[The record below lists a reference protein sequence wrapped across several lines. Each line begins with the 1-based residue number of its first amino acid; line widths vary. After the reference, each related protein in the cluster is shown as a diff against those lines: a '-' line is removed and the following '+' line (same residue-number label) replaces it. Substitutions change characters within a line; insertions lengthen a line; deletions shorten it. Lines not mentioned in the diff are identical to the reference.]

1 MKTTCAIVGLI
12 LGACAPGRAEPAAA
26 TTGPIPLSASKVEV
40 VGLKPLMVTSLNFPK
55 GTKIDDIKIGSKIV
69 QVDFDPKKNQVDIY
83 PTVTAGMTDLN
94 IRIGDNLYT
103 FLLKIIN
110 AGDPIFQRS
119 YTFEDEADDF
129 DGALA
134 SAPIMK
140 PFEVDTVAAIKTIE
154 RARFDPDFRQTI
166 PEFRTLPIGRTV
178 YWNDSPVTLVD
189 VSQFA
194 DRDLLVFKVEWS
206 NNIGSVLNLDSG
218 QVRLKVAN
226 TGIPIT
232 CSQQVAAQ
240 LFPGQ
245 CDTIWLFVQG
255 YRLSPHNDWRLL
267 LPPDEASVQKLFPRR

>member
-12 LGACAPGRAEPAAA
+12 LGACALGRAEPSAV
-26 TTGPIPLSASKVEV
+26 TTGPIPLSAGKVEV
-40 VGLKPLMVTSLNFPK
+40 IGLKPLMVTSLNFPK
-55 GTKIDDIKIGSKIV
+55 GAKIDDIKVGSKIV

-83 PTVTAGMTDLN
+83 PTVTEGMTNLN

-110 AGDPIFQRS
+110 AGEPIFQRS

-134 SAPIMK
+134 STAIMK
-140 PFEVDTVAAIKTIE
+140 PFEIDTVAAIKTIE
-154 RARFDPDFRQTI
+154 RARFDPAFRQTI
-166 PEFRTLPIGRTV
+166 PEFRTLLLGRTV
-178 YWNDSPVTLVD
+178 FWNDSPVTLVD

-194 DRDLLVFKVEWS
+194 DRDLLVFKIEWS
-206 NNIGSVLNLDSG
+206 NHTGSVLNLDCG

-267 LPPDEASVQKLFPRR
+267 LPPDAASVQRLFPRR

>member
-1 MKTTCAIVGLI
+1 MKIIYVIVWSI
-12 LGACAPGRAEPAAA
+12 LGAGALGRAEPSAA
-26 TTGPIPLSASKVEV
+26 TTDPIPLSAGKVEV

-55 GTKIDDIKIGSKIV
+55 GAKIDDIKIGSKIV
-69 QVDFDPKKNQVDIY
+69 QVAFDPKKNQLDIY
-83 PTVTAGMTDLN
+83 PTVTEGMTNLN
-94 IRIGDNLYT
+94 VRMGDNIYT
-103 FLLKIIN
+103 FLLKILN
-110 AGDPIFQRS
+110 TSDPVFQRS

-154 RARFDPDFRQTI
+154 RARFDPIFRQTI

-178 YWNDSPVTLVD
+178 FWNDSPVTLVD
-189 VSQFA
+189 ISQFA

-206 NNIGSVLNLDSG
+206 NNTGNVLNLDSG
-218 QVRLKVAN
+218 QIGLKAAN
-226 TGIPIT
+226 TTIPIT

-245 CDTIWLFVQG
+245 GDTIWLFVQG

-267 LPPDEASVQKLFPRR
+267 LPPDAPSVQKLFPRR

>member
-1 MKTTCAIVGLI
+1 MKTAGVIVLLI
-12 LGACAPGRAEPAAA
+12 LGACAPGRAETSAA
-26 TTGPIPLSASKVEV
+26 TTGPVSLSTDKVEV
-40 VGLKPLMVTSLNFPK
+40 VGLKPLMVTSLNFSRAA
-55 GTKIDDIKIGSKIV
+55 KIDDIKIGSKIV
-69 QVDFDPKKNQVDIY
+69 QVDFDPKKNQLNIY
-83 PTVTAGMTDLN
+83 PTVTEGMTNLN
-94 IRIGDNLYT
+94 VRIGDNIYT
-103 FLLKIIN
+103 FLLKILN
-110 AGDPIFQRS
+110 AGDPVFQRS
-119 YTFEDEADDF
+119 YTFEDDADDF

-154 RARFDPDFRQTI
+154 QARFDRTFRQAI
-166 PEFRTLPIGRTV
+166 SGFRTIAIGRTAF
-178 YWNDSPVTLVD
+178 WNNSPVTLVD

-194 DRDLLVFKVEWS
+194 DRDLLVFKIEWS
-206 NNIGSVLNLDSG
+206 NNTGSVLNLDCG

-255 YRLSPHNDWRLL
+255 CRLSPCNDWCLL
-267 LPPDEASVQKLFPRR
+267 LPPDAAAVQKLFPRR

>member
-1 MKTTCAIVGLI
+1 MKTAGAIVWLI
-12 LGACAPGRAEPAAA
+12 LGVCAPGRAETSAAIN
-26 TTGPIPLSASKVEV
+26 GPVSLSTDKVEV
-40 VGLKPLMVTSLNFPK
+40 VGLKPLMVTSLNFSK
-55 GTKIDDIKIGSKIV
+55 AEKIDDIKIGSKIV
-69 QVDFDPKKNQVDIY
+69 QVDFDPKKNQLNIY
-83 PTVTAGMTDLN
+83 PTVTEGMTNLN
-94 IRIGDNLYT
+94 VRIGDNIYT
-103 FLLKIIN
+103 FLLKILN
-110 AGDPIFQRS
+110 AGDPVFQRS
-119 YTFEDEADDF
+119 YTFADDADDF

-154 RARFDPDFRQTI
+154 RARFDRTFRQAI
-166 PEFRTLPIGRTV
+166 SGFRTIAIGRTAF
-178 YWNDSPVTLVD
+178 WNNSPVTLVD

-194 DRDLLVFKVEWS
+194 DRDLLVFKIEWS
-206 NNIGSVLNLDSG
+206 NNTGSVLNLDCG

-255 YRLSPHNDWRLL
+255 YRLSPRNDWCLL
-267 LPPDEASVQKLFPRR
+267 LPPDAASVQKLFPRR

>member
-1 MKTTCAIVGLI
+1 MKTICAVVWLI
-12 LGACAPGRAEPAAA
+12 IGAGALGRAEPSAG
-26 TTGPIPLSASKVEV
+26 TTDPIPLSTGKVEV
-40 VGLKPLMVTSLNFPK
+40 VGLKPLMVTSLDFPK
-55 GTKIDDIKIGSKIV
+55 GAKIDDIKIGSKIV
-69 QVDFDPKKNQVDIY
+69 QVDFDPQKNQLDIY
-83 PTVTAGMTDLN
+83 PTVTGGTTNLN
-94 IRIGDNLYT
+94 VRIGDNIYT
-103 FLLKIIN
+103 FLLKILN
-110 AGDPIFQRS
+110 TGDPVFQRS

-154 RARFDPDFRQTI
+154 SARFDPAFRQTI
-166 PEFRTLPIGRTV
+166 PEFRTLSVGRTV
-178 YWNDSPVTLVD
+178 FWNDSPVTLVD

-194 DRDLLVFKVEWS
+194 DRDLLVFKIEWS
-206 NNIGSVLNLDSG
+206 NNTGSVLNLDSG

-226 TGIPIT
+226 SEIPIT

-255 YRLSPHNDWRLL
+255 YRLSPRNDWRLL
-267 LPPDEASVQKLFPRR
+267 LPPDAASVQKLFPRR

>member
-1 MKTTCAIVGLI
+1 MKITCVIVWLI
-12 LGACAPGRAEPAAA
+12 LGAGALGRAETSAA
-26 TTGPIPLSASKVEV
+26 TTGPIPLSTGKVEI
-40 VGLKPLMVTSLNFPK
+40 VGLKPLMVTSLDFPK
-55 GTKIDDIKIGSKIV
+55 GAKIDDIKIGSKIV
-69 QVDFDPKKNQVDIY
+69 QVDFDPKKNQLNIY
-83 PTVTAGMTDLN
+83 PTVTEGMTNLN
-94 IRIGDNLYT
+94 VRMGDNIYT
-103 FLLKIIN
+103 FLLKILN
-110 AGDPIFQRS
+110 TGDPVFQRS

-154 RARFDPDFRQTI
+154 RARFDPSFRQTI
-166 PEFRTLPIGRTV
+166 PEFRTLPVGRTV
-178 YWNDSPVTLVD
+178 FWNDSPVTLVD

-206 NNIGSVLNLDSG
+206 NNTGNVLNLDSG
-218 QVRLKVAN
+218 QIGLKVAN
-226 TGIPIT
+226 TTIPIT

-255 YRLSPHNDWRLL
+255 YRLSPHNEWRLL
-267 LPPDEASVQKLFPRR
+267 LPPDAASVQKLFPRR

>member
-1 MKTTCAIVGLI
+1 MKTICAIVGLI
-12 LGACAPGRAEPAAA
+12 LGAGALGRAEPSAV
-26 TTGPIPLSASKVEV
+26 TTDPIPLSTGKVEV
-40 VGLKPLMVTSLNFPK
+40 VGLKPLMVTSLDFPK
-55 GTKIDDIKIGSKIV
+55 GAKIDDIKIGSKIV
-69 QVDFDPKKNQVDIY
+69 QVDFDPKNQLDIH
-83 PTVTAGMTDLN
+83 PTVTEGMTNLN
-94 IRIGDNLYT
+94 IRIGDNIYT
-103 FLLKIIN
+103 FLLKITN
-110 AGDPIFQRS
+110 AGDPVFQRS

-154 RARFDPDFRQTI
+154 RARFDSTFRQTI
-166 PEFRTLPIGRTV
+166 PAFRTLPFGRTV
-178 YWNDSPVTLVD
+178 FWNDSPVTLVD

-194 DRDLLVFKVEWS
+194 DRDLLVFKIEWS
-206 NNIGSVLNLDSG
+206 NNTGSVLNLDSG

-255 YRLSPHNDWRLL
+255 CRLSPRNDWRLL
-267 LPPDEASVQKLFPRR
+267 LPPDATSVQKLFPRR

>member
-1 MKTTCAIVGLI
+1 MKIICAIAWLM
-12 LGACAPGRAEPAAA
+12 LGAGALGRAEPSAA
-26 TTGPIPLSASKVEV
+26 TTGPIPLSAGKVEV

-55 GTKIDDIKIGSKIV
+55 GAKIDDIRIGSKIV
-69 QVDFDPKKNQVDIY
+69 QVDFDPKKNQLDIY
-83 PTVTAGMTDLN
+83 PTVTEGMTNLN
-94 IRIGDNLYT
+94 VRIGDNIYT
-103 FLLKIIN
+103 FILKILN
-110 AGDPIFQRS
+110 NGDPVFQRS

-134 SAPIMK
+134 NAPSMK

-154 RARFDPDFRQTI
+154 RARFDPTFRQTI
-166 PEFRTLPIGRTV
+166 PGFRTLPIGRTV
-178 YWNDSPVTLVD
+178 LWNDSPVTLVD

-194 DRDLLVFKVEWS
+194 DRDLLVFKIEWS
-206 NNIGSVLNLDSG
+206 NNTGGVLNLDSG
-218 QVRLKVAN
+218 QLNLKVAG
-226 TGIPIT
+226 TVIPIT

-267 LPPDEASVQKLFPRR
+267 LPPDAASVQKLFPRR

>member
-1 MKTTCAIVGLI
+1 MKITCAIVWLI
-12 LGACAPGRAEPAAA
+12 LGAGALGRAETSVV
-26 TTGPIPLSASKVEV
+26 TTGPTPLSAGKVEV

-55 GTKIDDIKIGSKIV
+55 GAKIDDIKIGSKIV
-69 QVDFDPKKNQVDIY
+69 QVDFDPKKNQLNIY
-83 PTVTAGMTDLN
+83 PTVTEGMTNLN
-94 IRIGDNLYT
+94 VRMGDNIYT
-103 FLLKIIN
+103 FLLKILN
-110 AGDPIFQRS
+110 AGDPVFQRS
-119 YTFEDEADDF
+119 YTFDDEADDF

-154 RARFDPDFRQTI
+154 RARFDPAFRQTI
-166 PEFRTLPIGRTV
+166 PEFRTLRIGWTV
-178 YWNDSPVTLVD
+178 FWNDSPVTLVD

-206 NNIGSVLNLDSG
+206 NNTGNVLNLDSG
-218 QVRLKVAN
+218 QIGLKVAN
-226 TGIPIT
+226 TTIPIT

-255 YRLSPHNDWRLL
+255 YRLSPHNHWCLL
-267 LPPDEASVQKLFPRR
+267 LPPDAASVQKLFPRR

>member
-1 MKTTCAIVGLI
+1 MKTICAVVWLI
-12 LGACAPGRAEPAAA
+12 IGAGALGRAEPSAG
-26 TTGPIPLSASKVEV
+26 TTDPIPLSTGKVEV
-40 VGLKPLMVTSLNFPK
+40 VGLKPLMVTSLDFPK
-55 GTKIDDIKIGSKIV
+55 GAKIDDIKIGSKIV
-69 QVDFDPKKNQVDIY
+69 QVDFDPKKNQLDIY
-83 PTVTAGMTDLN
+83 PTVTGGATNLN
-94 IRIGDNLYT
+94 VRIGDNIYT
-103 FLLKIIN
+103 FLLKILN
-110 AGDPIFQRS
+110 TGDPVFQRS

-154 RARFDPDFRQTI
+154 RARSDPAFRQTI
-166 PEFRTLPIGRTV
+166 PEFRTLSVGRTV
-178 YWNDSPVTLVD
+178 FWNDSPVTLVD

-194 DRDLLVFKVEWS
+194 DRDLLVFKIEWS
-206 NNIGSVLNLDSG
+206 NNTGSVLNLDSG

-226 TGIPIT
+226 SEIPIT

-255 YRLSPHNDWRLL
+255 YRLSPRNDWRLL
-267 LPPDEASVQKLFPRR
+267 LPPDAASVQKLFPRR

>member
-1 MKTTCAIVGLI
+1 MKTICVIVGLI
-12 LGACAPGRAEPAAA
+12 IGAGVLGRAEPSAG
-26 TTGPIPLSASKVEV
+26 TTDPIPLSTGKVEV
-40 VGLKPLMVTSLNFPK
+40 VGLKPLMVTSLDFPK
-55 GTKIDDIKIGSKIV
+55 GAKIDDIKIGSKIV
-69 QVDFDPKKNQVDIY
+69 QVDFDPKKNQLDIY
-83 PTVTAGMTDLN
+83 PTVTGGATNLN
-94 IRIGDNLYT
+94 VRIGDNIYT
-103 FLLKIIN
+103 FLLKILN
-110 AGDPIFQRS
+110 TGDPVFQRS

-154 RARFDPDFRQTI
+154 RARFDPAFRQTI
-166 PEFRTLPIGRTV
+166 PEFRTLSVGRTV
-178 YWNDSPVTLVD
+178 FWNDSPVTLVD

-194 DRDLLVFKVEWS
+194 DRDLLVFKIEWS
-206 NNIGSVLNLDSG
+206 NNTGSVLNLDSG

-226 TGIPIT
+226 SEIPIT

-255 YRLSPHNDWRLL
+255 YRLSPRNDWRLL
-267 LPPDEASVQKLFPRR
+267 LPPDAASVKKLFPRR

>member
-1 MKTTCAIVGLI
+1 MKTICVIVGLI
-12 LGACAPGRAEPAAA
+12 IGAGVLGRAEPSAG
-26 TTGPIPLSASKVEV
+26 TTDPIPLSTGKVEV
-40 VGLKPLMVTSLNFPK
+40 VGLKPLMVTSLDFPK
-55 GTKIDDIKIGSKIV
+55 GAKIDDIKIGSKIV
-69 QVDFDPKKNQVDIY
+69 QVDFDPKKNQLDIY
-83 PTVTAGMTDLN
+83 PTVTGGATNLN
-94 IRIGDNLYT
+94 VRIGDNIYT
-103 FLLKIIN
+103 FLLKILN
-110 AGDPIFQRS
+110 TGDPVFQRS

-154 RARFDPDFRQTI
+154 RARFDPAFRQTI
-166 PEFRTLPIGRTV
+166 PEFRTLSVGRTV
-178 YWNDSPVTLVD
+178 FWNDSPVTLVD

-194 DRDLLVFKVEWS
+194 DRDLLVFKIEWS
-206 NNIGSVLNLDSG
+206 NNTGSVLNLDSG

-226 TGIPIT
+226 TGVPIT

-255 YRLSPHNDWRLL
+255 YRLSPRNDWRLL
-267 LPPDEASVQKLFPRR
+267 LPPDAVAVQKLFPRG

>member
-1 MKTTCAIVGLI
+1 MKITCAIVWLI
-12 LGACAPGRAEPAAA
+12 LGAGALGRAETSAG
-26 TTGPIPLSASKVEV
+26 TTGPIPLSAGKVEV
-40 VGLKPLMVTSLNFPK
+40 VGLKPLMVTSLDFPK
-55 GTKIDDIKIGSKIV
+55 GAKIDDIKIGSKIV
-69 QVDFDPKKNQVDIY
+69 QVDFDPKKNQLNIY
-83 PTVTAGMTDLN
+83 PTVTEGMTNLN
-94 IRIGDNLYT
+94 IRMGDNIYT
-103 FLLKIIN
+103 FLLKILN
-110 AGDPIFQRS
+110 AGDPVFQRS
-119 YTFEDEADDF
+119 YTFEDDADDF

-154 RARFDPDFRQTI
+154 RARFDPAFRQTI
-166 PEFRTLPIGRTV
+166 PEFRTLPVGRTV
-178 YWNDSPVTLVD
+178 FWNDSPVTLVD

-206 NNIGSVLNLDSG
+206 NNTGNVLNLDSG
-218 QVRLKVAN
+218 QIGLKVAN
-226 TGIPIT
+226 TTIPIT

-267 LPPDEASVQKLFPRR
+267 LPPDAASVQKLFPRR

>member
-1 MKTTCAIVGLI
+1 MRTICAIVWLV
-12 LGACAPGRAEPAAA
+12 LGACVFGRAEPSDA
-26 TTGPIPLSASKVEV
+26 TTGPIPLSAGKVEV

-55 GTKIDDIKIGSKIV
+55 GAKIDDIKIGSKIV
-69 QVDFDPKKNQVDIY
+69 EVAFDPKKNQVDIY
-83 PTVTAGMTDLN
+83 PTVTEGVTNLN
-94 IRIGDNLYT
+94 VRIGDNLYT
-103 FLLKIIN
+103 FLLKILN
-110 AGDPIFQRS
+110 TGDPVFQRS
-119 YTFEDEADDF
+119 YTFEDDADDF

-154 RARFDPDFRQTI
+154 RARFDPTFRQTI
-166 PEFRTLPIGRTV
+166 SGFRTLPVGRTV
-178 YWNDSPVTLVD
+178 FWNDSPVTLVN

-194 DRDLLVFKVEWS
+194 DRDLLVFKIEWS
-206 NNIGSVLNLDSG
+206 NHTRSVLNLDSG
-218 QVRLKVAN
+218 QIRLKVAN

-255 YRLSPHNDWRLL
+255 YRLSPRNEWCLL
-267 LPPDEASVQKLFPRR
+267 LPPDAASVQKLFPCR